1 MSRRESYSQRSR
13 ERNEEREKYKKR
25 SGCDMKAQSKTGK
38 PVMWGWRYLRGIGII
53 KFVATPC
60 KDFKT
65 KHNDYDRWHVTVERP
80 FQAKETFTALY
91 HLPTK
96 RLIMKHLSMVANP
109 KARNGGYWG
118 GWYKPKN

>member
-1 MSRRESYSQRSR
+1 MSRRERYSKNRTQKTV
-13 ERNEEREKYKKR
+13 EEFTKK
-25 SGCDMKAQSKTGK
+25 SGCDMKAMSAKTQK
-38 PVMWGWRYLRGIGII
+38 PVMWGWKYLRNVGII

-60 KDFKT
+60 TNYKT
-65 KHNDYDRWHVTVERP
+65 KNADYDRWHVTVERP
-80 FQAKETFTALY
+80 FQPKETFTALY

-109 KARNGGYWG
+109 KARNGGFWG